1 MNTSKKQ
8 LAEQILRLLSAG
20 NYTNDQE
27 IDIRELILHVSQ
39 VLASVVR
46 VRYFQ
51 NKAEGDDYIN
61 GSYIYTFKNVEVKE
75 DKDLNQFYAEIPAST
90 MDLPNDAAIHF
101 VGYMQDQSRPIKR
114 VPNGFI
120 GITQGTS
127 KAFLEGNSGFYV
139 EGRNIFLVNIKKGED
154 PCKLLIKLVVAFGYI
169 PENKEIFMPLDAQNE
184 IIDRVLS

>member
-101 VGYMQDQSRPIKR
+101 VGYMQD
-114 VPNGFI
+114 
-120 GITQGTS
+120 
-127 KAFLEGNSGFYV
+127 
-139 EGRNIFLVNIKKGED
+139 
-154 PCKLLIKLVVAFGYI
+154 
-169 PENKEIFMPLDAQNE
+169 
-184 IIDRVLS
+184 